1 MRHVVVLG
9 AGFAGLHVAKGLRR
23 APVRVTLIDRQNHHL
38 FQPMLYQVATA
49 ALSPGEIASPVRA
62 VLRRHSNVDVLL
74 AEARSVDVTTRTVTL
89 STGRSISYDYLV
101 VATGARH
108 SYFGH
113 EEWERFAPGLKDLE
127 DALEIRR
134 KVLLAF
140 ERAEQESD
148 PARRATLLNF
158 VIVGGGPT
166 GVELAGAIAE
176 LRRFTLRKD
185 FRNVNPREAR
195 VLLLE
200 GGSRILSTYPEEL
213 SGKATEHLQR
223 LGVEVRTGAI
233 VTDIGPDC
241 VVAGGTRISTETVIW
256 AAGNVAS
263 PLLGTIDTPRDRQG
277 RAVVQPD
284 CSLPN
289 HPDVFVL
296 GDAAAFEHQTG
307 HPLPG
312 VCQVAMQM
320 GDHVARIITTESRHE
335 TVAADRPAFRYR
347 DKGSLAVIGRGR
359 AVGEVKGTRV
369 AGFVAWLTWI
379 FVHIFFLIGF
389 RNRLIVMTEWAISYF
404 TFSRGA
410 RLITGTT
417 LHPEATP

>member
-1 MRHVVVLG
+1 
-9 AGFAGLHVAKGLRR
+9 
-23 APVRVTLIDRQNHHL
+23 
-38 FQPMLYQVATA
+38 
-49 ALSPGEIASPVRA
+49 
-62 VLRRHSNVDVLL
+62 
-74 AEARSVDVTTRTVTL
+74 
-89 STGRSISYDYLV
+89 
-101 VATGARH
+101 
-108 SYFGH
+108 
-113 EEWERFAPGLKDLE
+113 
-127 DALEIRR
+127 
-134 KVLLAF
+134 
-140 ERAEQESD
+140 
-148 PARRATLLNF
+148 
-158 VIVGGGPT
+158 
-166 GVELAGAIAE
+166 
-176 LRRFTLRKD
+176 
-185 FRNVNPREAR
+185 VNPREAR

-263 PLLGTIDTPRDRQG
+263 PLLGTFDTPRDRQG
-277 RAVVQPD
+277 RAIVQPD
-284 CSLPN
+284 CSLPD
-289 HPDVFVL
+289 HADVFVL

>member
-1 MRHVVVLG
+1 MLG

-49 ALSPGEIASPVRA
+49 ALSPGDIASPVRA
-62 VLRRHSNVDVLL
+62 VLRRNANVDVLL
-74 AEARSVDVTTRTVTL
+74 AEARTVDVAARAVTL
-89 STGRSISYDYLV
+89 STGRSIQYDYLV

-113 EEWERFAPGLKDLE
+113 DEWERLAPGLKDLE

-140 ERAEQESD
+140 ERAEQETD
-148 PARRATLLNF
+148 PARRAVLLNF

-176 LRRFTLRKD
+176 LRRYTLRKD

-195 VLLLE
+195 VLLVE
-200 GGSRILSTYPEEL
+200 AGPRILSTYPEEL
-213 SGKATEHLQR
+213 SRKATEHLGR

-233 VTDIGPDC
+233 VTDIGADC
-241 VVAGGTRISTETVIW
+241 VVAGGARIATETVIW

-263 PLLGTIDTPRDRQG
+263 PLLGSIDTARDRQG
-277 RAVVQPD
+277 RALVLPD
-284 CSLPN
+284 CSLPE

-296 GDAAAFEHQTG
+296 GDAAAFVHQTG
-307 HPLPG
+307 DPLPG

-335 TVAADRPAFRYR
+335 TVAADRPAFHYR

-359 AVGEVKGTRV
+359 AVGEVKGAHVT
-369 AGFVAWLTWI
+369 GFVAWLTWI

-389 RNRLIVMTEWAISYF
+389 RNRIIVMAEWAISYF

-410 RLITGTT
+410 RLITGPATW
-417 LHPEATP
+417 PEPGR